1 MMMKKYA
8 SLLFALFLALSLSV
22 SAAADSSGVYVY
34 DDAAL
39 LTQEEYDT
47 LTASAMAVAD
57 QYGCGVYV
65 VTVDDMADYIDPDAV
80 TETGETGMAAFT
92 EYAWDALGL
101 AASYDSNGI
110 MLALSMA
117 ERDFQMLAHGDTAN
131 AAFTDYGKYIMQDEF
146 LDNFREDDWYGGF
159 ADYIAACG
167 RYLEANANGAPIDVE
182 PSDETE
188 EEYEPLSFGDKLFFA
203 ALMAFRFGL
212 PLGLIVA
219 FIVCAIYKRQ
229 LKSVRRATEA
239 ARYTVSGGA
248 EITAREDRFTHTT
261 EVRTPI
267 KTESDD
273 HDSGPSFSGGT
284 TVNSGGFSHS
294 GGQVRIPE
302 RKTSPMKR
310 ILCAL
315 LSALLL
321 LTLTACGGKQSVEDP
336 SVQPPVEQPDT
347 PDTPDPPAPSEAEQS
362 LADLRETIRAAGAV
376 LGCAYLG
383 STNGETDTDLTA
395 LLEGADCLTAYP
407 FLREI
412 PAEQV
417 VAPGGWDIYCI
428 VPADENADVAVNEYG
443 WLTEGAE
450 LPEAGE
456 LLYHGSG
463 AAPVYLIAN
472 ESDIMPNT
480 QVTVTAAD
488 GTAVIYQPFLSLRDG
503 SLAVPEDG
511 TVYDFTVY
519 PEGFVRET
527 TA

>member
-1 MMMKKYA
+1 
-8 SLLFALFLALSLSV
+8 
-22 SAAADSSGVYVY
+22 
-34 DDAAL
+34 
-39 LTQEEYDT
+39 
-47 LTASAMAVAD
+47 
-57 QYGCGVYV
+57 
-65 VTVDDMADYIDPDAV
+65 
-80 TETGETGMAAFT
+80 
-92 EYAWDALGL
+92 
-101 AASYDSNGI
+101 
-110 MLALSMA
+110 
-117 ERDFQMLAHGDTAN
+117 
-131 AAFTDYGKYIMQDEF
+131 
-146 LDNFREDDWYGGF
+146 
-159 ADYIAACG
+159 
-167 RYLEANANGAPIDVE
+167 
-182 PSDETE
+182 
-188 EEYEPLSFGDKLFFA
+188 
-203 ALMAFRFGL
+203 
-212 PLGLIVA
+212 
-219 FIVCAIYKRQ
+219 
-229 LKSVRRATEA
+229 
-239 ARYTVSGGA
+239 
-248 EITAREDRFTHTT
+248 
-261 EVRTPI
+261 
-267 KTESDD
+267 
-273 HDSGPSFSGGT
+273 
-284 TVNSGGFSHS
+284 
-294 GGQVRIPE
+294 
-302 RKTSPMKR
+302 MKR

-321 LTLTACGGKQSVEDP
+321 LTLTACGGKKPAEDP

-412 PAEQV
+412 PVEQV

-456 LLYHGSG
+456 VLWESGSG
-463 AAPVYLIAN
+463 TPLCIAANV
-472 ESDIMPNT
+472 SDIMPDT
-480 QVTVTAAD
+480 QITVTAAD
-488 GTAVIYQPFLSLRDG
+488 GTAIIYQPFLSLRDG

>member
-1 MMMKKYA
+1 
-8 SLLFALFLALSLSV
+8 
-22 SAAADSSGVYVY
+22 
-34 DDAAL
+34 
-39 LTQEEYDT
+39 
-47 LTASAMAVAD
+47 
-57 QYGCGVYV
+57 
-65 VTVDDMADYIDPDAV
+65 
-80 TETGETGMAAFT
+80 
-92 EYAWDALGL
+92 
-101 AASYDSNGI
+101 
-110 MLALSMA
+110 
-117 ERDFQMLAHGDTAN
+117 
-131 AAFTDYGKYIMQDEF
+131 MQDEF

-273 HDSGPSFSGGT
+273 HDSDPQLLRR
-284 TVNSGGFSHS
+284 HDR
-294 GGQVRIPE
+294 QLRRLLALR
-302 RKTSPMKR
+302 RKILNPRKENISMKR

-321 LTLTACGGKQSVEDP
+321 LTLTACGGKKPAEDP

-347 PDTPDPPAPSEAEQS
+347 PDSPAPSEAEQS

-383 STNGETDTDLTA
+383 STNGETDTDLTT
-395 LLEGADCLTAYP
+395 LLEGADCLTAYS

-488 GTAVIYQPFLSLRDG
+488 GTAIIYQPFLSLRDG

>member
-1 MMMKKYA
+1 
-8 SLLFALFLALSLSV
+8 
-22 SAAADSSGVYVY
+22 
-34 DDAAL
+34 
-39 LTQEEYDT
+39 
-47 LTASAMAVAD
+47 
-57 QYGCGVYV
+57 
-65 VTVDDMADYIDPDAV
+65 
-80 TETGETGMAAFT
+80 
-92 EYAWDALGL
+92 
-101 AASYDSNGI
+101 
-110 MLALSMA
+110 
-117 ERDFQMLAHGDTAN
+117 
-131 AAFTDYGKYIMQDEF
+131 
-146 LDNFREDDWYGGF
+146 
-159 ADYIAACG
+159 
-167 RYLEANANGAPIDVE
+167 
-182 PSDETE
+182 
-188 EEYEPLSFGDKLFFA
+188 
-203 ALMAFRFGL
+203 
-212 PLGLIVA
+212 
-219 FIVCAIYKRQ
+219 
-229 LKSVRRATEA
+229 
-239 ARYTVSGGA
+239 
-248 EITAREDRFTHTT
+248 
-261 EVRTPI
+261 
-267 KTESDD
+267 
-273 HDSGPSFSGGT
+273 
-284 TVNSGGFSHS
+284 
-294 GGQVRIPE
+294 
-302 RKTSPMKR
+302 MKR

-321 LTLTACGGKQSVEDP
+321 LTLTACGGKKPAEDP

-347 PDTPDPPAPSEAEQS
+347 PDTPDLPAPSEAEQS

-428 VPADENADVAVNEYG
+428 VPADENG

-456 LLYHGSG
+456 LLYHGNG

-488 GTAVIYQPFLSLRDG
+488 GTAIIYQPFLSLRDG

>member
-8 SLLFALFLALSLSV
+8 SLLFALVLALSLSV
-22 SAAADSSGVYVY
+22 SAAADAGVYVY

-159 ADYIAACG
+159 ADYIAA
-167 RYLEANANGAPIDVE
+167 
-182 PSDETE
+182 
-188 EEYEPLSFGDKLFFA
+188 
-203 ALMAFRFGL
+203 
-212 PLGLIVA
+212 
-219 FIVCAIYKRQ
+219 
-229 LKSVRRATEA
+229 
-239 ARYTVSGGA
+239 RYTVAGGV

-294 GGQVRIPE
+294 GG
-302 RKTSPMKR
+302 K
-310 ILCAL
+310 
-315 LSALLL
+315 
-321 LTLTACGGKQSVEDP
+321 
-336 SVQPPVEQPDT
+336 
-347 PDTPDPPAPSEAEQS
+347 
-362 LADLRETIRAAGAV
+362 
-376 LGCAYLG
+376 
-383 STNGETDTDLTA
+383 
-395 LLEGADCLTAYP
+395 
-407 FLREI
+407 F
-412 PAEQV
+412 
-417 VAPGGWDIYCI
+417 
-428 VPADENADVAVNEYG
+428 
-443 WLTEGAE
+443 
-450 LPEAGE
+450 
-456 LLYHGSG
+456 
-463 AAPVYLIAN
+463 
-472 ESDIMPNT
+472 
-480 QVTVTAAD
+480 
-488 GTAVIYQPFLSLRDG
+488 
-503 SLAVPEDG
+503 
-511 TVYDFTVY
+511 
-519 PEGFVRET
+519 
-527 TA
+527 

>member
-1 MMMKKYA
+1 
-8 SLLFALFLALSLSV
+8 
-22 SAAADSSGVYVY
+22 
-34 DDAAL
+34 
-39 LTQEEYDT
+39 
-47 LTASAMAVAD
+47 
-57 QYGCGVYV
+57 
-65 VTVDDMADYIDPDAV
+65 
-80 TETGETGMAAFT
+80 
-92 EYAWDALGL
+92 
-101 AASYDSNGI
+101 
-110 MLALSMA
+110 
-117 ERDFQMLAHGDTAN
+117 
-131 AAFTDYGKYIMQDEF
+131 
-146 LDNFREDDWYGGF
+146 
-159 ADYIAACG
+159 
-167 RYLEANANGAPIDVE
+167 
-182 PSDETE
+182 
-188 EEYEPLSFGDKLFFA
+188 
-203 ALMAFRFGL
+203 
-212 PLGLIVA
+212 
-219 FIVCAIYKRQ
+219 
-229 LKSVRRATEA
+229 
-239 ARYTVSGGA
+239 
-248 EITAREDRFTHTT
+248 
-261 EVRTPI
+261 
-267 KTESDD
+267 
-273 HDSGPSFSGGT
+273 
-284 TVNSGGFSHS
+284 
-294 GGQVRIPE
+294 
-302 RKTSPMKR
+302 MKR

-321 LTLTACGGKQSVEDP
+321 LTLTACGGKKPAEDP

-376 LGCAYLG
+376 LGCASLG
-383 STNGETDTDLTA
+383 ATYGNDALDLHA
-395 LLEGADCLTAYP
+395 LLEDNGYAARYP
-407 FLREI
+407 FLLDL
-412 PAEQV
+412 PSKLAV
-417 VAPGGWDIYCI
+417 STGGWEIYCI